1 MRSTSWPALFQREP
15 LTHRRPSAGLLGY
28 LLAAAFGTFV
38 CVCVPGFGSAAES
51 NAPSS
56 GPSCQTQAWPYMNKA
71 CSPDAAKAVP
81 TRKIRLIS
89 TDRNAPATIVAPT
102 PSPPENTPRPETRS
116 ASAPPPPDPTPQ
128 HAPPAV
134 TQSPNELPQPPS
146 TEGASVQSPSPP
158 PAGSDRE
165 RNSVR
170 TISVTSSAAAPRND
184 TVVVRVYHLANGRRI
199 TQYSNIPQ
207 PTPGRAGQPARVHVV
222 PAEDATQAYAY
233 APR

>member
-1 MRSTSWPALFQREP
+1 
-15 LTHRRPSAGLLGY
+15 
-28 LLAAAFGTFV
+28 
-38 CVCVPGFGSAAES
+38 VCVPGFGSAAES
-51 NAPSS
+51 DAPSS
-56 GPSCQTQAWPYMNKA
+56 APSCQKQAWPYVNKA
-71 CSPDAAKAVP
+71 CSPDSAKVAP

-102 PSPPENTPRPETRS
+102 PSSREDAPPRPEIIN
-116 ASAPPPPDPTPQ
+116 ASAPSAPDPSPQ
-128 HAPPAV
+128 HASPIA
-134 TQSPNELPQPPS
+134 TQSPNEPPQPPS
-146 TEGASVQSPSPP
+146 TERANVQFPSLS

-165 RNSVR
+165 GVSVR
-170 TISVTSSAAAPRND
+170 TISVSSSAAAARND

-207 PTPGRAGQPARVHVV
+207 ATPGRAGQPARVHVV